1 MYGGTGYEGLK
12 YRVSH
17 LSHQAGYGTF
27 LVRISV
33 LLTTT
38 WKSTLA
44 FFFYNKHNVTLPL
57 LLEIHLRHHFLMKV
71 SAERRSTAE
80 KIIDD
85 RFPVSLSTPDSN
97 APPVKLHAKE
107 ICSGLTCTPHFFTE
121 WFVYEMILISS
132 TFLNDRNH
140 RRNVQTKDKRLTHGL
155 FWTSRCVFNPSRQVM
170 HAFYIKLLTG
180 IRKHGVMQKVCP
192 PQ

>member
-1 MYGGTGYEGLK
+1 
-12 YRVSH
+12 
-17 LSHQAGYGTF
+17 
-27 LVRISV
+27 
-33 LLTTT
+33 
-38 WKSTLA
+38 
-44 FFFYNKHNVTLPL
+44 
-57 LLEIHLRHHFLMKV
+57 MKV

-140 RRNVQTKDKRLTHGL
+140 RRNVQTKDKTLTHGL

-170 HAFYIKLLTG
+170 HVFYIKSLTG
-180 IRKHGVMQKVCP
+180 LWKHGVMQKVCP
-192 PQ
+192 PQTAIFSLSPQPLCCSKNNFKLLLSLFIPTPSPRPRVTNFWYGPQSTFACLFMRYFQ